1 MNHCFRF
8 RFGFQLGHRFVIDM
22 QGDLDFRGLSAPIW
36 MLFSAA
42 FGFLIGD
49 AFGDS
54 VRHRKCLEQANDDLR
69 ERLDEARAEG
79 EPVHRQLKQ
88 QRGILND
95 IHKRG
100 GGYELHFW
108 GAFDTAV
115 KNQRPDLTDP
125 AV

>member
-1 MNHCFRF
+1 M
-8 RFGFQLGHRFVIDM
+8 IDE
-22 QGDLDFRGLSAPIW
+22 SAAVLPIW

-69 ERLDEARAEG
+69 ERLDEARAGG
-79 EPVHRQLKQ
+79 EPVHRQLRQ

-95 IHKRG
+95 IHKQV
-100 GGYELHFW
+100 
-108 GAFDTAV
+108 TAV
-115 KNQRPDLTDP
+115 TKGLQKRPS
-125 AV
+125 

>member
-1 MNHCFRF
+1 M
-8 RFGFQLGHRFVIDM
+8 IDE
-22 QGDLDFRGLSAPIW
+22 SAAVLPIW

-69 ERLDEARAEG
+69 ERLDEARAGG

-95 IHKRG
+95 IHKRIVALA
-100 GGYELHFW
+100 EALE
-108 GAFDTAV
+108 
-115 KNQRPDLTDP
+115 P
-125 AV
+125 

>member
-1 MNHCFRF
+1 M
-8 RFGFQLGHRFVIDM
+8 IDE
-22 QGDLDFRGLSAPIW
+22 SAAVLPIW

-69 ERLDEARAEG
+69 ERLDEARARG
-79 EPVHRQLKQ
+79 EPVDRQLRQ

-95 IHKRG
+95 IHKRVVALAETVERSG
-100 GGYELHFW
+100 S
-108 GAFDTAV
+108 
-115 KNQRPDLTDP
+115 K
-125 AV
+125 